1 MNVNPNDEYL
11 RSFVGMV
18 AGRVGDQAP
27 WNPELGAYQLVS
39 QSWAAFAVKMHS
51 YVFITRD
58 DYATSADFDAYTK
71 ACVDWALNHY
81 AGLPRGLQKGV
92 AIYPVVLQARAN
104 PDTVA
109 YTKQKPDP
117 HWAAFTLPV
126 AVDLSTGAV
135 EYLDST
141 PVWGFAM
148 WKGVKKTAQQL
159 LGR

>member
-1 MNVNPNDEYL
+1 MESGT
-11 RSFVGMV
+11 R
-18 AGRVGDQAP
+18 RVSARE
-27 WNPELGAYQLVS
+27 PELGRLV
-39 QSWAAFAVKMHS
+39 
-51 YVFITRD
+51 R
-58 DYATSADFDAYTK
+58 
-71 ACVDWALNHY
+71 
-81 AGLPRGLQKGV
+81 
-92 AIYPVVLQARAN
+92 QARAN

-148 WKGVKKTAQQL
+148 WEGVKKTARQL